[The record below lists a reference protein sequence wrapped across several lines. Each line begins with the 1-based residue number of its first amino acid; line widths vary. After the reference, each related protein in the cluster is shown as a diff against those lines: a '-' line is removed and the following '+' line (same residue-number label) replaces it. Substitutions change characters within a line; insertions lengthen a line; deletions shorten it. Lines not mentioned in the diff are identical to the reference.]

1 MKHADENIYI
11 FPTFSGQLAASV
23 WFPFKG
29 SGVCLWEQKLKF
41 SHKLCSALRVYERVC
56 GNKT

>member
-29 SGVCLWEQKLKF
+29 PGVFVGTKGEVQP
-41 SHKLCSALRVYERVC
+41 
-56 GNKT
+56 